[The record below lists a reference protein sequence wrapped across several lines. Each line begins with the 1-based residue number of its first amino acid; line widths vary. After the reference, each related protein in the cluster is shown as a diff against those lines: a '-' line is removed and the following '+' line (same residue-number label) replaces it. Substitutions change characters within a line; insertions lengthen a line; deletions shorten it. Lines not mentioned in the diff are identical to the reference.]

1 MKGRIK
7 MKTFTY
13 KITDE
18 QGIHA
23 RPAGMLIKEAKKY
36 QSKIIVSADEKEAE
50 ATKLIGIMSMGI
62 KCGTEITVTIE
73 GEDEELAVTNMQS
86 FFKQYL

>member
-1 MKGRIK
+1 

-23 RPAGMLIKEAKKY
+23 RPAGMLTKEAKKY
-36 QSKIIVSADEKEAE
+36 QSKITVSVGEKEAE

-62 KCGTEITVTIE
+62 KCGTEITVTVD
-73 GEDEELAVTNMQS
+73 GEDEEVAATNMQS
-86 FFKQYL
+86 FLEQYL